1 MAVIEGDAAMAAAE
15 NLFGICQLTRSP
27 IDGIFKLVSAGLAR
41 PHVPNAV
48 IGKMLGPFWCDE
60 KRTTLG
66 ALVA

>member
-1 MAVIEGDAAMAAAE
+1 VAVIEGDAAMAASK
-15 NLFGICQLTRSP
+15 NLFGKCQLTRRP

-41 PHVPNAV
+41 PQVPNAV
-48 IGKMLGPFWCDE
+48 IGKMFGPFWCDE